1 MKGNKR
7 KGRVPG
13 TWELRVDAGEDPLT
27 RKRQQKSVTFHGTS
41 READIALA
49 ELITKSCTRS
59 GLGRAAHGRPRCRG
73 GAAPGRAR
81 RARADDDAWL
91 PHLGRV
97 PRPACARVPT
107 AVAPDRR
114 APRPLLRRAGRGRI
128 LALDGAG
135 LPRPVVPGARPG
147 EAMGLGRG
155 QRRPRRPTASP
166 AHVEPEAGADRHGK
180 GDDRPSGEGEPDARD
195 TDRARCRHGSAARR
209 AVRSA
214 LATPRRR
221 RGNGSDRGGD
231 RRDERRLRE
240 GHQDPPAPDGHAVV
254 VRARLVA
261 RPPRS

>member
-49 ELITKSCTRS
+49 ELITKSSRGQVSVGQRTVAHAVEA
-59 GLGRAAHGRPRCRG
+59 GLRQAELEGLEPTTLRNYRTSAECHV
-73 GAAPGRAR
+73 
-81 RARADDDAWL
+81 L
-91 PHLGRV
+91 PALGS
-97 PRPACARVPT
+97 PS

-128 LALDGAG
+128 LPLDRAG
-135 LPRPVVPGARPG
+135 LSRPVVPGARPG

-155 QRRPRRPTASP
+155 QRRARRASASP

-180 GDDRPSGEGEPDARD
+180 GDDRRSGEGEPDARD

-209 AVRSA
+209 AVRTA
-214 LATPRRR
+214 VAAPRRR
-221 RGNGSDRGGD
+221 RGHAADRGGD